1 VNAHTKR
8 DITGGLALCALA
20 LAYLWGATL
29 IPQSTLSDEV
39 GARGLP
45 FALGFLLALVGAAIA
60 VKAWL
65 ARTGT
70 HREESA
76 EGGASLRRVLGLLA
90 CVALYVLVAWLVGYI
105 IASAVLLLA
114 VSLYEDAPLNLRTFG
129 VAGAGAI
136 VFWLIFVKFLNVEQP
151 IGKLLAGSCLEP
163 CWFQQRSSG
172 LSGASS
178 AARCR
183 GFRPPSRWR
192 WCCRSPMAWS
202 R

>member
-1 VNAHTKR
+1 MNAHTKR

-136 VFWLIFVKFLNVEQP
+136 VFWLIFVKFLTVEQP
-151 IGKLLAGSCLEP
+151 IGKLLAGS
-163 CWFQQRSSG
+163 
-172 LSGASS
+172 
-178 AARCR
+178 
-183 GFRPPSRWR
+183 
-192 WCCRSPMAWS
+192 
-202 R
+202 

>member
-151 IGKLLAGSCLEP
+151 IGKLLAGS
-163 CWFQQRSSG
+163 
-172 LSGASS
+172 
-178 AARCR
+178 
-183 GFRPPSRWR
+183 
-192 WCCRSPMAWS
+192 
-202 R
+202 

>member
-1 VNAHTKR
+1 MNAHTKR

-65 ARTGT
+65 CAQRG
-70 HREESA
+70 RIA
-76 EGGASLRRVLGLLA
+76 KRAPKGGASLRRVLGLLA

-151 IGKLLAGSCLEP
+151 IGKLLAGS
-163 CWFQQRSSG
+163 
-172 LSGASS
+172 
-178 AARCR
+178 
-183 GFRPPSRWR
+183 
-192 WCCRSPMAWS
+192 
-202 R
+202 

>member
-1 VNAHTKR
+1 MNAHTKR

-60 VKAWL
+60 SKAWL
-65 ARTGT
+65 SRNAA
-70 HREESA
+70 HREERG
-76 EGGASLRRVLGLLA
+76 EGQASLRRALGLLA
-90 CVALYVLVAWLVGYI
+90 CIALYVLVAWLVGYI

-114 VSLYEDAPLNLRTFG
+114 VSLYEGAPFNLRTFG

-151 IGKLLAGSCLEP
+151 IGKLLAGS
-163 CWFQQRSSG
+163 
-172 LSGASS
+172 
-178 AARCR
+178 
-183 GFRPPSRWR
+183 
-192 WCCRSPMAWS
+192 
-202 R
+202 